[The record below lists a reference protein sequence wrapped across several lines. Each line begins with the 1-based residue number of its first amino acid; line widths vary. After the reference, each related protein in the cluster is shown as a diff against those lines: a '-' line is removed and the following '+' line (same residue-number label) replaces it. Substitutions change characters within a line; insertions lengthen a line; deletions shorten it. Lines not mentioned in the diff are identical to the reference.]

1 MSKKKKDLKRLEGK
15 ILSLFKNSPKTI
27 FNYKQLASKL
37 EIRDTKGRNNIIRVL
52 NLLNN
57 KQIIVANQRGK
68 YLYNKQKQKTEEA
81 SLRIIPT
88 GKGVVNIVGY
98 EEELIVLRDS

>member
-15 ILSLFKNSPKTI
+15 ILLLFKNSPKTI
-27 FNYKQLASKL
+27 FNYKQLATKL

-52 NLLNN
+52 NLLSN

-68 YLYNKQKQKTEEA
+68 YHYNKQKQNTEEA

-88 GKGVVNIVGY
+88 GKVVVKI
-98 EEELIVLRDS
+98 

>member
-37 EIRDTKGRNNIIRVL
+37 EIRDTKGRNNIISVL

-98 EEELIVLRDS
+98 EEELIVPKNS